1 MPFMQPWDRVPFRAG
16 RPHLGSPPRSGW
28 VQDPG
33 GSRTGRPPGPRPR
46 PRALPCSPS
55 LSPPAPPRWTPLSS
69 ATWRR
74 CCRPGCPAGGCRPT
88 CGGCTTSAPTARTS
102 SASTSPGMEV
112 SGGRLR
118 AGRWRGRGGHG
129 NQPPPLPASLLS
141 GGAAS
146 TPDAS
151 GPRGRGGA
159 VPAPE
164 PGAVRAGGAGGHGG
178 LRLAQRHRL
187 YPAGGTRPGPRHAV
201 PEHGRR
207 GGRRVTPPRA
217 PGTDFSTLTHSRGSS
232 ASPLLV
238 RLENGRH
245 SHNKAVHAG
254 CSRTFSFLGDRHLS
268 RSCWLVGGRPRV
280 PEPPPPPTS
289 AWLLGCLCP
298 DSVTA
303 SARPT
308 KDTVPPPPRARLGP
322 SFSDLPF
329 LGLPRPQLASIQ
341 TVSSP
346 WARARFPRE
355 PAHSTHS
362 QAGGRGRRGFPVLPL
377 GASRPWHPPGRE

>member
-1 MPFMQPWDRVPFRAG
+1 MPDPALPAPGLSEILLRGRVSLPPGKLGGLGGGGREAGSDVAAGPGVAPALCRRSSGRPGPDDSGAVCEAGGPPGAGGAAGLSMCPLCSPGIESHSGPG

-28 VQDPG
+28 VQD
-33 GSRTGRPPGPRPR
+33 GSRTGRPAPQGPAPGPGSPLQPFSLRSSPASLDAFVFGYLAPLLQAR
-46 PRALPCSPS
+46 LPSGRLQAHLRGLHNLCAYCAHILSLYFPWDGGERRAAAGRAL
-55 LSPPAPPRWTPLSS
+55 A
-69 ATWRR
+69 
-74 CCRPGCPAGGCRPT
+74 GAGGTQEPT
-88 CGGCTTSAPTARTS
+88 
-102 SASTSPGMEV
+102 
-112 SGGRLR
+112 
-118 AGRWRGRGGHG
+118 
-129 NQPPPLPASLLS
+129 PPPLPASLLS

-254 CSRTFSFLGDRHLS
+254 CSRTFSFLRDRHLS
-268 RSCWLVGGRPRV
+268 RSCWLVGGRP
-280 PEPPPPPTS
+280 S
-289 AWLLGCLCP
+289 
-298 DSVTA
+298 
-303 SARPT
+303 
-308 KDTVPPPPRARLGP
+308 
-322 SFSDLPF
+322 
-329 LGLPRPQLASIQ
+329 
-341 TVSSP
+341 
-346 WARARFPRE
+346 
-355 PAHSTHS
+355 
-362 QAGGRGRRGFPVLPL
+362 
-377 GASRPWHPPGRE
+377 GA

>member
-1 MPFMQPWDRVPFRAG
+1 MCPLCSPGIESHSGPG
-16 RPHLGSPPRSGW
+16 RPHLGSPPRSRW
-28 VQDPG
+28 VQDG
-33 GSRTGRPPGPRPR
+33 ASRPPRAPPPGPG
-46 PRALPCSPS
+46 SPLQPFS
-55 LSPPAPPRWTPLSS
+55 LSAPAPPRWTPLSS

-118 AGRWRGRGGHG
+118 AGRWRGRGGGG
-129 NQPPPLPASLLS
+129 NTGTNPPPLPASLLS

-238 RLENGRH
+238 RLENGRR
-245 SHNKAVHAG
+245 SHNKAVPAG
-254 CSRTFSFLGDRHLS
+254 CSRTFSFLRDRHLS
-268 RSCWLVGGRPRV
+268 RSCWLVGGAAV
-280 PEPPPPPTS
+280 GCLSPPTPHR
-289 AWLLGCLCP
+289 C
-298 DSVTA
+298 
-303 SARPT
+303 
-308 KDTVPPPPRARLGP
+308 
-322 SFSDLPF
+322 
-329 LGLPRPQLASIQ
+329 LAS
-341 TVSSP
+341 
-346 WARARFPRE
+346 RL
-355 PAHSTHS
+355 
-362 QAGGRGRRGFPVLPL
+362 PVP
-377 GASRPWHPPGRE
+377 